1 MGKKKKLVRRY
12 KDNRDWKIYHKELIK
27 RGEFYINPRFLSTWN
42 EEVKEMNL
50 GKEGKP
56 YFYPDSMIE
65 FLAVLHSKS
74 YDYRALQGIMNSLSI
89 KYSNFPIISYTQICR
104 RVNCL
109 GLEFNNTGENLIVG
123 VDGSGIKVSN
133 RGDWMRK
140 KYKVKRGWIKVVV
153 LGDSKGNI
161 VDVKVGNENL
171 NEVKASRSL
180 VKKHHKKIKKLLGDG
195 LHDCKETF
203 NLCKRL
209 KIDPVIKIRS
219 NAVEKADGSFL
230 RKKCVHE
237 YKKLGYEKWADEKGY
252 RLRWPCTEGIYSAV
266 KRMFGEYVNSSKKEN
281 MYHDAKLKFWSYDQ
295 VKNLSSI

>member
-12 KDNRDWKIYHKELIK
+12 KDNRDWKTYNQQLIK
-27 RGEFYINPRFLSTWN
+27 RGEFYINPKFLSVWN
-42 EEVKEMNL
+42 KEVKEMNL

-74 YDYRALQGIMNSLSI
+74 YDYRALQGIMNALSV
-89 KYSNFPIISYTQICR
+89 KYSSFPVINYTQICR
-104 RVNCL
+104 RINCL
-109 GLEFNNTGENLIVG
+109 DLEFNNNGNNLIVG

-133 RGDWMRK
+133 RGEWMRDK
-140 KYKVKRGWIKVVV
+140 WKVKRGWIKVVV

-161 VDVKVGNENL
+161 VDVQVGDENL
-171 NEVKASRSL
+171 NERKSSRSL
-180 VKKHHKKIKKLLGDG
+180 VEKHHKKIKKLLGDG

-219 NAVEKADGSFL
+219 NAAEKSDGSFT
-230 RKKCVHE
+230 RKKCVQE
-237 YKKLGYEKWADEKGY
+237 YKKLGYDKWAEEKEYG
-252 RLRWPCTEGIYSAV
+252 LRWPCTEGIYSAV
-266 KRMFGEYVNSSKKEN
+266 KRMFGEYVTSHKKEN
-281 MYHDAKLKFWSYDQ
+281 MYHEAKLKFWSYSQ
-295 VKNLSSI
+295 VKLNSI